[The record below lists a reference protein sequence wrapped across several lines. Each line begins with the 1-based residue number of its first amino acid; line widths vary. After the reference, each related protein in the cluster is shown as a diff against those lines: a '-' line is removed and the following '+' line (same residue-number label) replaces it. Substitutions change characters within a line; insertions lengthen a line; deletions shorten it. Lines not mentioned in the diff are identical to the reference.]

1 MERTIK
7 QDNKRKIIQDEYIND
22 NLLLECTYDNKT
34 NIVTVSVRYVS
45 ELNTITETIL
55 ARMNFD
61 EYLKSFYD
69 IIRFNDEKDTIAI
82 FKKEDSDFRLERVFN
97 IKEKSFIAEDFK
109 DVVFENKFVPLKLGE
124 NLVLVNKPK
133 RGALYWQA

>member
-7 QDNKRKIIQDEYIND
+7 ADNRRHLIRQEYIND
-22 NLLLECTYDNKT
+22 NMELQCALDDET
-34 NIVTVSVRYVS
+34 NIVTISVRYVS